1 MNENDLKQKQPSR
14 RRMSEKVFRQR
25 DHERQLVKQ
34 IPQCEARILEQL
46 KMVIVHVLLTIETV
60 SGLSKTARHREHRN
74 DFRPLTMDHR
84 SGDDEQRVLRSQSL
98 EREAPAERRRP
109 EDHRKPRLE
118 QRLIHHRAPRLH
130 RHRRQRPSPLL
141 PPLLLWQR
149 TSTRPIKL
157 LIWRYYLLG
166 LV

>member
-84 SGDDEQRVLRSQSL
+84 SGDDKTTLIVQKQSPRTITHRRVLKSQSL

-109 EDHRKPRLE
+109 EDHRKPL
-118 QRLIHHRAPRLH
+118 
-130 RHRRQRPSPLL
+130 
-141 PPLLLWQR
+141 
-149 TSTRPIKL
+149 
-157 LIWRYYLLG
+157 
-166 LV
+166 